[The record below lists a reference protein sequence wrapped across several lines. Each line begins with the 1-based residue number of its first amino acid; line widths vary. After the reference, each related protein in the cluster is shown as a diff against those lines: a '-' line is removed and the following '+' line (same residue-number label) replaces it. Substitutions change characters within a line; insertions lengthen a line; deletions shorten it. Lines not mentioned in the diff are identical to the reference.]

1 MMRWRRRSPTVP
13 SLILIAGLL
22 GVLQGCASGDV
33 LQMDGFTLEKQKTE
47 EMLADLQ
54 RRASFDMSCPAAELR
69 LTILAVHD
77 DAGADMPK
85 QVGVLGC
92 NKRATYAREYTQYIE
107 TGWALSGAGVEESTP
122 SAASSSAAPDEAAK
136 LEEQP
141 FTPSNAAMEGTK
153 SYSGIVHFGQI
164 GVPLEWSTQLS
175 TSTDPENVALAAQIR
190 EVMAKVSVEP
200 AAPQRMKL
208 LEELARL
215 GGRRRLRLR
224 ELGEKEA
231 SVIMAL
237 MLLVGVWKHPEYR
250 KNPPMN
256 TSLVVVFPGTEA
268 RGTVYCDKLV
278 NIVDDGGPG
287 VDPTLLK
294 LKDSCE
300 AKELEAFMIVEAIAD
315 GGGVNSSHKCV
326 AIAEAA
332 GGSYKIL
339 LDCLK
344 SRKYE

>member
-1 MMRWRRRSPTVP
+1 MAPRLT
-13 SLILIAGLL
+13 LIVGLL
-22 GVLQGCASGDV
+22 GALQGCASGDV

-85 QVGVLGC
+85 RVSVLGC
-92 NKRATYAREYTQYIE
+92 NKRATYAREFTQYVE
-107 TGWALSGAGVEESTP
+107 TGWTLNNTGVEESTP
-122 SAASSSAAPDEAAK
+122 SAVSPPAAPAEKAEP
-136 LEEQP
+136 EEQP
-141 FTPSNAAMEGTK
+141 FTPSTMAKEGTK
-153 SYSGIVHFGQI
+153 TYSGIVHFGQI
-164 GVPLEWSTQLS
+164 GVPLEWSTKMS
-175 TSTDPENVALAAQIR
+175 TSTDPENVALAAQIQ

-200 AAPQRMKL
+200 AGPKRMRL
-208 LEELARL
+208 LEELAGL

-224 ELGEKEA
+224 EFGEKEA

-237 MLLVGVWKHPEYR
+237 MLLVDVWKHPEYR
-250 KNPPMN
+250 KSPPLN

-278 NIVDDGGPG
+278 NTVDDGGPG

-315 GGGVNSSHKCV
+315 GGGVDSSHKCV

-344 SRKYE
+344 SRKYQ